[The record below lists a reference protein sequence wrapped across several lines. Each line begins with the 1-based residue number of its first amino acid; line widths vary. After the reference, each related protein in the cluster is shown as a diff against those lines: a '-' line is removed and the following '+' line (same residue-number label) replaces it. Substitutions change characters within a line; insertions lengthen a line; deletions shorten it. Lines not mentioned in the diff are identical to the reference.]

1 MDILFK
7 LFIQVLLIALN
18 AFFAASELALV
29 SLSEPTLRRQ
39 AEGGDAKAKKLLKIV
54 EQPTGFLSTIQIGI
68 TLAGFLGS
76 AFAAESFAGVFA
88 HWLYEGCGLT
98 FFTEAAWETVAV
110 IVITVILSYFS
121 LILGELVPKRVAM
134 RNPEAFARK
143 VCGIIAGLAKILNPV
158 VWFLSV
164 STNGV
169 LRLLGINPNENTEAV
184 SEEDIMGLVDAV
196 EEQGEIDNDTK
207 EMIENVFEFDNTP
220 ITEMMI
226 RRSDMTVIYETDT
239 NEEILKVINESGL
252 SRFPVCGEDTDDIK
266 GILRARE
273 FLLALQA
280 NPDCKIADLIRN
292 AKFVPETLSANLL
305 FRDMRENKIHM
316 AIVID
321 EYGQTAGLITMEDL
335 LESIVGNIYDES
347 DAPEIPEIQETAP
360 NQWYV
365 VGGMLVDDASE
376 VIGVPLKGE
385 EDTYDTVGGFVI
397 ANLAYI
403 PADDETPSF
412 TYGNL
417 EVKVL
422 TVKEK
427 RIDMVEIIKTELSED
442 EQSAEEKGEDV
453 SVRS

>member
-7 LFIQVLLIALN
+7 LFIQVVLIALN

-29 SLSEPTLRRQ
+29 SLSETTLRRQ
-39 AEGGDAKAKKLLKIV
+39 AEGGDAKAKKLLQIV

-76 AFAAESFAGVFA
+76 AFAAESFAGVLA
-88 HWLYEGCGLT
+88 HWLYHGCGWTAL
-98 FFTEAAWETVAV
+98 TEAAWETVAV

-220 ITEMMI
+220 ITEIMI
-226 RRSDMTVIYETDT
+226 RRSDMTVVYETDT